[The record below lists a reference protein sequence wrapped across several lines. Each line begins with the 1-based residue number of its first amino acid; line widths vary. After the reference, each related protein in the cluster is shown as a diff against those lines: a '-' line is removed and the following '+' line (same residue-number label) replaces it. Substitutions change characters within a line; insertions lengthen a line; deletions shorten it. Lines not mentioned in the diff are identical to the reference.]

1 MTSFINDRVA
11 TPSSGSDKSLPSDT
25 QKGSLGGT
33 GLETR
38 DQEERLVLE
47 KIWWK
52 TSSQDLHLIPRIY
65 IFKKLNMAA
74 CVCNS
79 GTGRQDR
86 QILEAHWPARLVHL
100 SSPRPARDPV

>member
-1 MTSFINDRVA
+1 MA

-52 TSSQDLHLIPRIY
+52 TSSQAQVFDEH
-65 IFKKLNMAA
+65 
-74 CVCNS
+74 CSS
-79 GTGRQDR
+79 GYQ
-86 QILEAHWPARLVHL
+86 LLVEMFRR
-100 SSPRPARDPV
+100 SNEKR